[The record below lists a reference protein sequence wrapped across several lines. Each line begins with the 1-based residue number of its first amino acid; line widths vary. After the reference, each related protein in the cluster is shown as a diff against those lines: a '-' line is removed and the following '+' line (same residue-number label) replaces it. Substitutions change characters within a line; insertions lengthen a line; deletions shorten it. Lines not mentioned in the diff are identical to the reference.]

1 MWFMSPPRRITWKPP
16 TGASTPRASTRVT
29 SAPAST
35 PVFVLA
41 DDDLVTAGLTA
52 KSLRDL
58 FETALQVSVRSPDQ
72 QEATELAGIV
82 LDRLA

>member
-1 MWFMSPPRRITWKPP
+1 
-16 TGASTPRASTRVT
+16 
-29 SAPAST
+29 
-35 PVFVLA
+35 VFVLS

-72 QEATELAGIV
+72 QEVIELAGIV

>member
-1 MWFMSPPRRITWKPP
+1 VVHASASEHHLEADRRIY
-16 TGASTPRASTRVT
+16 AQSVYPRHI
-29 SAPAST
+29 APAST
-35 PVFVLA
+35 CVFVLSG
-41 DDDLVTAGLTA
+41 DDLVTAGLTA

-72 QEATELAGIV
+72 QEATKFAGIV

>member
-16 TGASTPRASTRVT
+16 TGASTPRAST
-29 SAPAST
+29 
-35 PVFVLA
+35 
-41 DDDLVTAGLTA
+41 LVTAPLRRHACSSCPMTTSSPGLTA

-72 QEATELAGIV
+72 QEAIEFAGIV

>member
-1 MWFMSPPRRITWKPP
+1 MEQGAMATSSRIPTPPSLPRLHSGDTAERIRPRQSRSVPTSPM
-16 TGASTPRASTRVT
+16 
-29 SAPAST
+29 
-35 PVFVLA
+35 
-41 DDDLVTAGLTA
+41 TA

-72 QEATELAGIV
+72 QEAIELAGIV

>member
-1 MWFMSPPRRITWKPP
+1 VVHVTASEHHLEATDRPIYVQSVYPPHI
-16 TGASTPRASTRVT
+16 
-29 SAPAST
+29 APASIS
-35 PVFVLA
+35 VFVLS

-72 QEATELAGIV
+72 QEAIEFTGIV